1 MRQFFGWQLF
11 GCCFLF
17 GASCCMSGCGGSDT
31 ARQGAIHVEHEAAEF
46 KQVMDENQAQGG
58 GK

>member
-1 MRQFFGWQLF
+1 
-11 GCCFLF
+11 
-17 GASCCMSGCGGSDT
+17 MSGCGGSDT
-31 ARQGAIHVEHEAAEF
+31 ARQGAIPVEHEAAEF